1 MCINL
6 ANEQMQVFYQQQVFQ
21 QEIAD
26 CLAEEVP
33 PVEVTF
39 PSGQEVVDVF
49 MQVGKGSVM
58 SLKVFLTLCIVSHVF
73 VHLPVWMCGCCW
85 FCWRSCN
92 FLCVSVI
99 FFRFYF
105 CLNILILQQNK
116 SDPRFRFEDKTT
128 FV

>member
-73 VHLPVWMCGCCW
+73 VHLPVWMLLVLLEELQFSLCFCG
-85 FCWRSCN
+85 FFSLL
-92 FLCVSVI
+92 FL
-99 FFRFYF
+99 
-105 CLNILILQQNK
+105 
-116 SDPRFRFEDKTT
+116 P
-128 FV
+128 